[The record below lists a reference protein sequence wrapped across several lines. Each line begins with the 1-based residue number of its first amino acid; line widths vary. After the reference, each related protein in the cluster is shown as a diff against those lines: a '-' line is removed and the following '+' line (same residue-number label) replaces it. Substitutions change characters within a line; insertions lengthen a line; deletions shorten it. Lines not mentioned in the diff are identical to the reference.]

1 MCICEAKGNRKM
13 KQCNTYI
20 DEAGQTGFDIWN
32 YQTQPFFVLA
42 GLTVEEG
49 SSDLADYVE
58 NMFQT
63 HRQPNQNE
71 FKTNDW
77 LKRPSRRQCVLDM
90 YRYIC
95 EHAASVNVVVIEKK
109 FMIAALIV
117 NKFFDGAY
125 NDFGDYTWVN
135 DKEERLKAAN
145 CYYELFTDD
154 DLHRIGE
161 CLMHPDEVNTKAVWN
176 VLWERTTEPE
186 YKRVLVGVEDHLDEI
201 NTEFHAFALD
211 NEGLHETI
219 TNSPNFTAFSQL
231 GNMIAMSAKEGEYAT
246 RLIFDDC
253 PSCTDEFKYIF
264 DLFQKESIPDDLY
277 TVLGF
282 CSWKNRV
289 TEFSVGDSQQD
300 YNLQT
305 ADVVASLIY
314 YVFKNILT
322 NSIPGDFDKNIIAQI
337 KTMIGE
343 GKLWYVTSGEF
354 ITKCMNAN

>member
-1 MCICEAKGNRKM
+1 M
-13 KQCNTYI
+13 KQCGTFI

-32 YQTQPFFVLA
+32 YQTQPFFVIA
-42 GLTVEEG
+42 GVTMEEV
-49 SSDLADYVE
+49 SLDLADYVE
-58 NMFQT
+58 HMFQA
-63 HRQPNQNE
+63 HRQPNQTE

-95 EHAASVNVVVIEKK
+95 EHAVDVNVVVIEKK

-117 NKFFDGAY
+117 SKFFDGAY

-135 DKEERLKAAN
+135 DKEERIKAAN
-145 CYYELFTDD
+145 YYYELFTDED
-154 DLHRIGE
+154 ISKIGE
-161 CLMHPDEVNTKAVWN
+161 NLMHPDEVNTKAVWDI
-176 VLWERTTEPE
+176 LWERTAEPE

-211 NEGLHETI
+211 SEGLHETI

-253 PSCTDEFKYIF
+253 PSCTDEFEYIF
-264 DLFQKESIPDDLY
+264 NLYQKESIPDDLY

-322 NSIPGDFDKNIIAQI
+322 NSIPEDFDKNIIAQI
-337 KTMIGE
+337 RTMIGE